1 MILPTPRIPVASFLL
16 LGTLCL
22 HGHLRAEGP
31 GHVGSPAPMVGMA
44 PVAVQD
50 SFSTPAGT
58 ALEVSAA
65 IGVLAN
71 DGDAW
76 RRNLVASVV
85 QAPAH
90 GTLSLQADGSFTYL
104 PAAGHFGPDSFTYAV
119 HDGKLQSAPA
129 VVRLAVVRPLC
140 VQVVGTSVHEE
151 SSGILNAAKA
161 GRIVPIRF
169 RITDASQNG
178 VYLPELL
185 VSGTL
190 SASAGSAPGS
200 PSVEFDSAGDCGLV
214 YTGNGYYQLNWATSK
229 DWANSLQL
237 LTLSFEAV
245 HHSFASAANGDL
257 RAKFHFRR

>member
-31 GHVGSPAPMVGMA
+31 GQVGSPAPTVGMA

-90 GTLSLQADGSFTYL
+90 GTLSLQADGSFTY
-104 PAAGHFGPDSFTYAV
+104 AV

-151 SSGILNAAKA
+151 SSGILNTAKA

-190 SASAGSAPGS
+190 SASAGSAPSS